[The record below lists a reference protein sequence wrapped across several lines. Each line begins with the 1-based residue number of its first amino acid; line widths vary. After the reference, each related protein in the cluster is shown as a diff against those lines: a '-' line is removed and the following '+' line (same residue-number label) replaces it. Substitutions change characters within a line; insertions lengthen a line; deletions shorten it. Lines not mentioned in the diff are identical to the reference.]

1 MAGRAKG
8 KLPGGS
14 LKYKF
19 VYLKIVYLSVVA
31 VVIIFINPRVI
42 DYWS

>member
-19 VYLKIVYLSVVA
+19 VYSVVA